1 MERLYGK
8 YEPIS
13 KETQKVID
21 DLYEKYGQNTEKK
34 QRLIA
39 YDVSSDQK
47 VINQDM
53 LFAGANAINESYML
67 RNTHK
72 VELSNGE
79 TIKSLKLRDFK
90 DDEVENKLKSLLA
103 DGLVE
108 IEVVS
113 RNVKPNDIDKR
124 DNFTLDNPVLYRIR
138 SGKYEGL
145 CFSTGVKENKDG
157 SKQDALFIDIAN
169 TPFDKLTKGWQE
181 SNFDPFEFA
190 YKLVKNYPNLD
201 DEEYAAVVHVYWL
214 TGNQWAIE
222 SNNPMGVP
230 YQELDRIEQVK
241 DGDNVLVADIFK
253 KEEEKIGTENL
264 NKEKCLDIVR
274 IAKEMLSGKLAKEAK
289 EFKTTEEK

>member
-13 KETQKVID
+13 EETQKVID
-21 DLYEKYGQNTEKK
+21 DLYEKYGKNTEKK
-34 QRLIA
+34 QRHIA
-39 YDVSSDQK
+39 YDVSYDQEI
-47 VINQDM
+47 INQDM
-53 LFAGANAINESYML
+53 LFAGATAINEAYML

-72 VELSNGE
+72 VELNNGE

-90 DDEVENKLKSLLA
+90 DDEVENKLKELLA

-108 IEVVS
+108 VEVVL
-113 RNVKPNDIDKR
+113 RNVKPEDIDKR
-124 DNFTLDNPVLYRIR
+124 KNFTLDNPVLYRIK

-190 YKLVKNYPNLD
+190 YKLVRDYPNLT

-214 TGNQWAIE
+214 VGNQWTIE
-222 SNNPMGVP
+222 SNNPMAVP
-230 YQELDRIEQVK
+230 YKELDKIEQFK
-241 DGDNVLVADIFK
+241 DGDNVLVANVFK
-253 KEEEKIGTENL
+253 TEEEKVAAENL
-264 NKEKCLDIVR
+264 NKEKCLDIVKVV
-274 IAKEMLSGKLAKEAK
+274 KEMLAEKLAKEAQSVESK
-289 EFKTTEEK
+289 EE